1 MPALLGNDHFQYVG
15 FGERW
20 EQLGDSLRDRGEPEW
35 AAIAYAHADR
45 HYYAYAEAW
54 REHLPSSRFDD
65 DGGAYLAPLHAKRE
79 ALPKAPPAGSPLTW
93 LHALCLEQIEAAA
106 SYVKDLVVRPDWR
119 GRGLGKALMYQTF
132 GEFKRRGLP
141 RVTLKTDSN
150 NPTDAWRLYERVGM
164 RIERTYEIFQ
174 KGST

>member
-45 HYYAYAEAW
+45 HYCAYAEAW

-106 SYVKDLVVRPDWR
+106 ALFDASRGSAPTERAAHELLAALAGRQGATDLAARHR
-119 GRGLGKALMYQTF
+119 ALASAA
-132 GEFKRRGLP
+132 EPAR
-141 RVTLKTDSN
+141 
-150 NPTDAWRLYERVGM
+150 
-164 RIERTYEIFQ
+164 
-174 KGST
+174 